1 MWELMCIV
9 DWSKELYVRNN
20 LKTQIKMMLVAV
32 TAFVL
37 VFMMF
42 QLTLVGSGSTEI
54 EEFEIM
60 EVYCE
65 PTIKLANGA
74 ESNNVCRFKGITNGE
89 KISGYALPACEIDRS
104 YMTLK
109 KSSSIFSQSPNFTLI
124 CY

>member
-1 MWELMCIV
+1 MWELTRIV

-20 LKTQIKMMLVAV
+20 LKTQIKMMLAAV

-42 QLTLVGSGSTEI
+42 QLTLVGSGSREI
-54 EEFEIM
+54 KEFEIKK
-60 EVYCE
+60 VYCKS
-65 PTIKLANGA
+65 TIKLANAA

-89 KISGYALPACEIDRS
+89 KISGYALPACEIDKS

-109 KSSSIFSQSPNFTLI
+109 KSSSLLNQSPNYTLI
-124 CY
+124 CH

>member
-1 MWELMCIV
+1 MWELTRIV

-20 LKTQIKMMLVAV
+20 LKTQIKMMLAAV

-42 QLTLVGSGSTEI
+42 QLTLVGSGSREI
-54 EEFEIM
+54 EEFEIKK
-60 EVYCE
+60 VYCKS
-65 PTIKLANGA
+65 TIKLANGA

-89 KISGYALPACEIDRS
+89 KISGYALPACEIDKS

-109 KSSSIFSQSPNFTLI
+109 KSSSLLNQSPNYTLI
-124 CY
+124 CH

>member
-1 MWELMCIV
+1 M
-9 DWSKELYVRNN
+9 RND
-20 LKTQIKMMLVAV
+20 LKTLIKMMLAAV

-42 QLTLVGSGSTEI
+42 QLTLVGGGSSEI

-60 EVYCE
+60 EAYCK

-74 ESNNVCRFKGITNGE
+74 ESNNVCRFKGITNGK
-89 KISGYALPACEIDRS
+89 KISGYALPACEIDKS

-109 KSSSIFSQSPNFTLI
+109 KSSSILNQSPNYTLI
-124 CY
+124 CH